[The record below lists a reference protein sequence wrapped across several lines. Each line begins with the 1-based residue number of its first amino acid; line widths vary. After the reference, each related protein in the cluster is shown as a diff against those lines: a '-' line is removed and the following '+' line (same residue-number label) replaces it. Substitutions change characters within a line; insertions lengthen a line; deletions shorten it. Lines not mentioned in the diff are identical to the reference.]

1 MKRGQTAARPGI
13 SVIMAVRNG
22 GTYLAEAIASIR
34 AQSYHDWELI
44 VVDDGS
50 TDGSDAVLQAA
61 ARSESRLQVIRQEQL
76 GLVAALNRAVAGARG
91 EYLARMDADDRAHP
105 ERLGRQRAFM
115 AAHPEVGVLG
125 TAMRRFGA
133 ARGVWRRPV
142 QDADLRAA
150 LLFEA
155 PFAHPTVMMRR
166 SVWEAAAGEGYREDF
181 RAAEDIDLWERLAP
195 HTRFANLGGPLLDYR
210 VHPGQVTAVAT
221 DTMARNGAR
230 VRRRWLQQLG
240 LEPTEAEMKRHEA
253 VAWLRT
259 GSAEELRLA
268 GLWLRQVE
276 SANAHC
282 GRIEPQALAALLG
295 RRWFE
300 YCNAHSRL
308 GWEAQRIYRGVSLGS
323 LDATPWIRRL
333 RFTLLCALRQ
343 PTKGGRHD

>member
-1 MKRGQTAARPGI
+1 MNRGHTAARPGI
-13 SVIMAVRNG
+13 SVIMAVRDG
-22 GTYLAEAIASIR
+22 GAFLPEAIASIS
-34 AQSYHDWELI
+34 AQSFHDWELI

-50 TDGSDAVLQAA
+50 TDGSDGVLQAA
-61 ARSESRLQVIRQEQL
+61 ARSEFRLRVIRQERL
-76 GLVAALNRAVAGARG
+76 GLVAALNRAVTGARG

-105 ERLGRQRAFM
+105 DRLGRQQAFM

-133 ARGVWRRPV
+133 AHGVWQRPA

-155 PFAHPTVMMRR
+155 PFAHPTVILRR
-166 SVWEAAAGEGYREDF
+166 SVWDAAAGEGYREDF

-195 HTRFANLGGPLLDYR
+195 HTRFANLTEPLLDYR
-210 VHPGQVTAVAT
+210 VHAGQVTVVAT

-240 LEPTEAEMKRHEA
+240 LEPTEAEMGRHEA
-253 VAWLRT
+253 VAWLRA

-268 GLWLRQVE
+268 GEWLQQVE
-276 SANAHC
+276 VANARG
-282 GRIEPQALAALLG
+282 GRIESKALAALLS

-300 YCNAHSRL
+300 FCNAHSRL
-308 GWEAQRIYRGVSLGS
+308 GWRARQIHCAALTGNRGGV
-323 LDATPWIRRL
+323 PWLRRM

-343 PTKGGRHD
+343 PLRGGRHD

>member
-1 MKRGQTAARPGI
+1 MKNGHVAARPEV
-13 SVIMAVRNG
+13 SVIMAVRDG
-22 GTYLAEAIASIR
+22 GVFLAEAIASIR

-61 ARSESRLQVIRQEQL
+61 ARSESRLRVIRQEQL
-76 GLVAALNRAVAGARG
+76 GLVAALNRAVSVACGK
-91 EYLARMDADDRAHP
+91 YLARMDADDRAQP

-115 AAHPEVGVLG
+115 AAHTEVGVLG
-125 TAMRRFGA
+125 TAVRRIGA
-133 ARGVWRRPV
+133 ARGVWQRPV
-142 QDADLRAA
+142 HDADLRAA

-195 HTRFANLGGPLLDYR
+195 HTKFANLTEPLLDYR

-240 LEPTEAEMKRHEA
+240 LEPTEAEMERHEA

-259 GSAEELRLA
+259 GSAEGLRLA
-268 GLWLRQVE
+268 GNWLKQVE
-276 SANAHC
+276 TAN
-282 GRIEPQALAALLG
+282 GRHREIEPGALAALLG

-308 GWEAQRIYRGVSLGS
+308 GWRASEIHGGGLVGNRSAV
-323 LDATPWIRRL
+323 PWLRRL

-343 PTKGGRHD
+343 PFKGGRHD